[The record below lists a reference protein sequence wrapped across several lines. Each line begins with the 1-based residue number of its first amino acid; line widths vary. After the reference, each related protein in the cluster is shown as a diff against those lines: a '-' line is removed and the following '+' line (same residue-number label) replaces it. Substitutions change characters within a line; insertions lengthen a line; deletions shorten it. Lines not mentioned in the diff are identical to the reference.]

1 MPSSLAFR
9 YARALAG
16 AAPPAEVPAVI
27 EGLAAF
33 ETMLAGSQA
42 LRHALQSPAVAP
54 ARKRAVISRMAE
66 ALSLSGVV
74 RRFLLVL
81 VDHRRAAWL
90 GEILEAFEAV
100 MDERQGLVRVDVVSA
115 RELSAAQRDGLV
127 AELSRVTG
135 RQARAQFSIREELIG
150 GVLARVG
157 STVFD
162 GSVRGQLETLKQR
175 LAGAGT

>member
-1 MPSSLAFR
+1 MPSALAFR

-16 AAPPAEVPAVI
+16 AAPPSDVPAVI
-27 EGLAAF
+27 ASLAAF
-33 ETMLAGSQA
+33 ETMLAASQD
-42 LRHALQSPAVAP
+42 LRNALQSPAVAP
-54 ARKRAVISRMAE
+54 ARKRAVISRLAE

-81 VDHRRAAWL
+81 IDHRRAAL
-90 GEILEAFEAV
+90 LAEIREAFEAV
-100 MDERQGLVRVDVVSA
+100 MDDRLGLVRVDVVSA
-115 RELSAAQRDGLV
+115 RELTPAQRGGLV

-175 LAGAGT
+175 LAGAET